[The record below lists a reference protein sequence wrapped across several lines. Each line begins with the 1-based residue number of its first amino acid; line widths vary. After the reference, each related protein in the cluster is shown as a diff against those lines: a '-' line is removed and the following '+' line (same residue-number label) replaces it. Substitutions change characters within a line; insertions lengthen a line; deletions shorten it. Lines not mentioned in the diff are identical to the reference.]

1 MGGVARVFT
10 NIFKG
15 VTGKKKKPKPQK
27 IEQPKS
33 EQELARTTQR
43 TSARLSSPYG
53 TTSTLLGGPAGVTE
67 QAKTSRTLL
76 GS

>member
-10 NIFKG
+10 SIFKG
-15 VTGKKKKPKPQK
+15 VTGKKKPKPQK
-27 IEQPKS
+27 IEQPKGQ
-33 EQELARTTQR
+33 QELARTTQR